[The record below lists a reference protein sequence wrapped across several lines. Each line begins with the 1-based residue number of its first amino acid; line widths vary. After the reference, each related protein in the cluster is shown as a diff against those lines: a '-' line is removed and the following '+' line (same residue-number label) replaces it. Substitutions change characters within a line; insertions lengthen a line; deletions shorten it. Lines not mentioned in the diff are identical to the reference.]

1 VKVFVSHSS
10 RDDEFTVAFVQAL
23 RDSLGIQE
31 GGDASEVQVDRVDL
45 RPGDEWRSVI
55 YHWLAECRAAV
66 VLLSRAALESAWVR
80 REVNILLWRHA
91 LGDPIE
97 IITAYL
103 DDIGSDD
110 LRKAGI
116 GDLTELQLI
125 RHDGP
130 AALMDASAASQL
142 AGRIAA
148 ELGTLK
154 EITSDG
160 SPMSKWIKAVA
171 GNLEAVRDKDRL
183 VAAARVLKAED
194 DYLNHVR
201 LPKSGCTFLAHQML
215 GRWHGEDL
223 ECAIGEIAKHTPI
236 DWLRRLIGNVT
247 ATWVDAEASRGLL
260 AFGPKRPG
268 TLVLN
273 AKSDT
278 TASHYID
285 RASCRASSG
294 FQMVAVTAAAGESF
308 MQEFMKD
315 CEKAV
320 NLLLNLESPFTWR
333 DYLGPDGTLPSAG
346 KNRRHDVMILVVN
359 RGTTELNLVAQG
371 INEVRARFPWLVVLL
386 LSGDALPTD
395 QQLADWK
402 LAGARR
408 LEPALEPREE
418 MDALQVVNKLKGL
431 CDRET
436 GPLLVGAA

>member
-1 VKVFVSHSS
+1 M
-10 RDDEFTVAFVQAL
+10 
-23 RDSLGIQE
+23 
-31 GGDASEVQVDRVDL
+31 DL
-45 RPGDEWRSVI
+45 RPGDEWRAVI

-91 LGDPIE
+91 LGDPVE

-125 RHDGP
+125 RHDG
-130 AALMDASAASQL
+130 AAGHMDASAAAKL
-142 AGRIAA
+142 ARKIAA

-154 EITSDG
+154 EISSDG
-160 SPMSKWIKAVA
+160 SPMSAWIEAVA
-171 GNLEAVRDKDRL
+171 GNLETVRDKDRL
-183 VAAARVLKAED
+183 VAAARVLGAED
-194 DYLNHVR
+194 DYLSHVR
-201 LPKSGCTFLAHQML
+201 LPRSGCTFLAHQML
-215 GRWHGEDL
+215 GRWHGDDL
-223 ECAIGEIAKHTPI
+223 ERAMGEIAKHTPA
-236 DWLRRLIGNVT
+236 DWLRRLIGNVI

-260 AFGPKRPG
+260 AFGPERPG
-268 TLVLN
+268 TVVLN

-278 TASHYID
+278 TASHYVD
-285 RASCRASSG
+285 RASCRASTG
-294 FQMVAVTAAAGESF
+294 FQVAAVNAATGESF
-308 MQEFMKD
+308 MPEFMKD

-320 NLLLNLESPFTWR
+320 NLLLNVESPFTWQ
-333 DYLGPDGTLPSAG
+333 DYLDPGGTLPPPTG
-346 KNRRHDVMILVVN
+346 RNRRHDVMILVVN
-359 RGTTELNLVAQG
+359 RGTTELSLVAQG
-371 INEVRARFPWLVVLL
+371 INEVRAKFPWLVVLL

-402 LAGARR
+402 LASARR

-418 MDALQVVNKLKGL
+418 MDALQVVNRLKGL

-436 GPLLVGAA
+436 GLLVMGAA